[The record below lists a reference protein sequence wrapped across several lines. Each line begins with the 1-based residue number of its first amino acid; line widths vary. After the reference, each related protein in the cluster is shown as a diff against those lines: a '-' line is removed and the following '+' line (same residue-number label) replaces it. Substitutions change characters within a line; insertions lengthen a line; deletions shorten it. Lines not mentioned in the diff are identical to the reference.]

1 MLKSRS
7 RFCFISL
14 TGRRSKVT
22 RSLLALLLPLLPSV
36 RLDLR
41 GGTARCILICTLT
54 DSFPILI
61 YKQITPL
68 FKFSSRKL
76 EELPS
81 HLRRRSDLQSFCRF
95 CGLSLIPRTSR
106 CREIFRIFAPLLL
119 SVPSFP
125 FLRAKSPLVILSL
138 KTVPRRPQVSALDAL

>member
-81 HLRRRSDLQSFCRF
+81 HLRRRSDSRVSADFAAYLSSLALPVAAKFFVSSPLCFSLCALISF
-95 CGLSLIPRTSR
+95 SP
-106 CREIFRIFAPLLL
+106 REISSCNPL
-119 SVPSFP
+119 S
-125 FLRAKSPLVILSL
+125 
-138 KTVPRRPQVSALDAL
+138 